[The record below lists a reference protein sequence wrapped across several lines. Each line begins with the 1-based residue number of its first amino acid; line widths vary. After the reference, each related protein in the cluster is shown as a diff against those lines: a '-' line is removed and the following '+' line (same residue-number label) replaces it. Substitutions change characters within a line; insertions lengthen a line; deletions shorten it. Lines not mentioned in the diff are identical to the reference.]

1 MDLQDYQTE
10 FQNFTFCDSVKH
22 QISHIILFWFSK
34 YYNDDDVLD
43 SFLLSK
49 EWKTWKSGHV
59 SRHFLRTIL
68 GTIFKAQSSKHNMAQ
83 AFTAHLQCVAKFRPR
98 PTWLMAG
105 HPLPWLLPHK
115 ASFEST
121 CKWFVFNYYAPQIF
135 WGTIIVQG
143 IMEAKGSNPMVFGGD
158 RS

>member
-1 MDLQDYQTE
+1 MDLQYYQTE

-68 GTIFKAQSSKHNMAQ
+68 GTIFKAQSSKHKRSQRICSVSQNSVHAPPDLWLVTPFPDSSLIRLPLNLHANDSFSTTM
-83 AFTAHLQCVAKFRPR
+83 HLRFSGE
-98 PTWLMAG
+98 L
-105 HPLPWLLPHK
+105 
-115 ASFEST
+115 
-121 CKWFVFNYYAPQIF
+121 
-135 WGTIIVQG
+135 
-143 IMEAKGSNPMVFGGD
+143 
-158 RS
+158 

>member
-22 QISHIILFWFSK
+22 QHIILFWFSK

-68 GTIFKAQSSKHNMAQ
+68 GTIFKAQAL
-83 AFTAHLQCVAKFRPR
+83 TAHLQCVAKFRPR
-98 PTWLMAG
+98 PT
-105 HPLPWLLPHK
+105 
-115 ASFEST
+115 
-121 CKWFVFNYYAPQIF
+121 
-135 WGTIIVQG
+135 
-143 IMEAKGSNPMVFGGD
+143 
-158 RS
+158 